1 MTKISYLLGSAVL
14 GAVLLTGCKDKDA
27 AVTPPPAAPQMS
39 AEASAER
46 QDPMMMVLKSDAR
59 GETAKRDP
67 FRNPKE
73 TLEFFGLGPNMTV
86 VEIWPGGG
94 WYANILAPYADATNG
109 SYIAALFAETS
120 DYAIRGNAAFREK
133 FPAATTTTFS
143 KDAEEIAPAGTA
155 DMVLSF
161 RNVHNW
167 MSGGYAEKAFADFHA
182 ALKPGGTL
190 GIVEHRLPAT
200 MEQDPQGRSGY
211 VQQAL
216 VIKMAEEAGFEFVAA
231 SEINANPKDTADHPF
246 GVWTLPPVSRKAPR
260 GEEAD
265 PNFDG
270 AKYEAIGESDRMTLK
285 FRKPA

>member
-1 MTKISYLLGSAVL
+1 MTKISYLLGSVVL
-14 GAVLLTGCKDKDA
+14 GAALLSGCKDKA
-27 AVTPPPAAPQMS
+27 ATTPPPAAPS
-39 AEASAER
+39 ATAEV
-46 QDPMMMVLKSDAR
+46 QDPMTSVLMSDAR
-59 GETAKRDP
+59 GETSARDA

-73 TLEFFGLGPNMTV
+73 TLEFFGLAPEMTV

-94 WYANILAPYADATNG
+94 WYANILAPYAEASNG
-109 SYIAALFAETS
+109 TYIAALFAETS
-120 DYAIRGNAAFREK
+120 DYAIRGNAKFREN

-143 KDAEEIAPAGTA
+143 KDGDGIAPAGSA

-216 VIKMAEEAGFEFVAA
+216 VIKMAEEAGFEFVGA
-231 SEINANPKDTADHPF
+231 SEVNANPKDTADHPF
-246 GVWTLPPVSRKAPR
+246 GVWTLPPVNRRAPR
-260 GEEAD
+260 GEEPD
-265 PNFDG
+265 PAFDG

-285 FRKPA
+285 FRKAG